1 MLQLMMPIKRI
12 GATEVLTMSISES
25 NPFLSASR
33 SEEPSISSD
42 SFPGG
47 GAWNPKKKDKAKE
60 S

>member
-47 GAWNPKKKDKAKE
+47 GAWNKKK
-60 S
+60 

>member
-12 GATEVLTMSISES
+12 GETEVLTMSISES
-25 NPFLSASR
+25 NPFLSASG

-47 GAWNPKKKDKAKE
+47 GAWKQKNI
-60 S
+60 